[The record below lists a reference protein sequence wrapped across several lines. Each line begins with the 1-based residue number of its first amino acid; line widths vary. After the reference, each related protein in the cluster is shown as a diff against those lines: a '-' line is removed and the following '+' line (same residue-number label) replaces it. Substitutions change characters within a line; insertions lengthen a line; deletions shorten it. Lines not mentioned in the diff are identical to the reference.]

1 MQFLGESL
9 QNDEKILGYKII
21 FHYEIAA
28 LRQKQVGQFLFYR
41 NVETLKLLIFLLTF
55 YTPNFFYM
63 NR

>member
-1 MQFLGESL
+1 MGESL
-9 QNDEKILGYKII
+9 QNDEKTLSYKII

-28 LRQKQVGQFLFYR
+28 LRQKQVGQFPFYI